1 MTGGY
6 SAVIAAQQSSG
17 TAKNT
22 WTTAVTVINPQAL
35 VTLPSNYLYLGKQLR
50 VTAVMGVSNVI
61 TAQNQFT
68 FQVMMGS
75 IVAWTSGAIACN
87 TAAHTLLPAK
97 LVVDLRVNTIGSG
110 TSAHFI
116 GVGALT
122 GIMWT
127 YAAGADPVN
136 GAILMVPI
144 TTPAEGTGF
153 DSTIANILDFWV
165 GCQTSNAGN
174 GVTVYEYYVEDL
186 N

>member
-1 MTGGY
+1 MIGGY
-6 SAVIAAQQSSG
+6 SAVIAAQQSTG
-17 TAKNT
+17 PAKAS
-22 WTTAVTVINPQAL
+22 WTTAVTAINPQAL

-50 VTAVMGVSNVI
+50 VTAIMGVSNVV

-68 FQVMMGS
+68 FQIMMGS
-75 IVAWTSGAIACN
+75 VVAWSSGAIACS
-87 TAAHTLLPAK
+87 TTAHTLLPAK

-116 GVGALT
+116 GSGPLT

-127 YAAGADPVN
+127 SGAVAD
-136 GAILMVPI
+136 GSYGSCIMVP
-144 TTPAEGTGF
+144 TATPAEGTGF
-153 DSTIANILDFWV
+153 DSTIANIMDFWV

-174 GVTVYEYYVEDL
+174 AVTVYEYYVEDL